1 MDTFCDLAREE
12 NSITERELFEA
23 FRYIDI
29 NKNGYISTKDFITL
43 FTTNGDSITES
54 EARHLVEEADLNKDG
69 KINYKEFS
77 KFIIDTIAKAKRV
90 ARKKM
95 NNLITLKMQRE
106 QFERDNFSDDQRSS
120 SQISYKKDDSDT
132 RSLKKSRGYSNQM
145 NDLDRERDLKRP
157 SSSNLK
163 SLLKNELELN
173 RHNSNDS
180 FRSMSKLKHRNE
192 FENEYDKNRLSS
204 ERERELEPRHERLID
219 HARDSKRH
227 HDKERERDPE
237 RHHDR
242 DRDRERERDRD
253 KLNRNYH
260 EDEYINKRDSKNYDE
275 VFDRRRHRSPDRHL
289 NEDIP
294 HRSRSRNEYS
304 ARDERRDDRGY
315 KNKEFDFDK
324 EKSNERDS
332 FRSNFFYVSNCFI

>member
-132 RSLKKSRGYSNQM
+132 KSLKKSRGYSNQM
-145 NDLDRERDLKRP
+145 NDLDRERERERERDLKRP

-173 RHNSNDS
+173 RQNSNDS

-192 FENEYDKNRLSS
+192 FENEYDKHRLSS
-204 ERERELEPRHERLID
+204 EREREPRHERLID
-219 HARDSKRH
+219 H
-227 HDKERERDPE
+227 
-237 RHHDR
+237 
-242 DRDRERERDRD
+242 
-253 KLNRNYH
+253 
-260 EDEYINKRDSKNYDE
+260 
-275 VFDRRRHRSPDRHL
+275 
-289 NEDIP
+289 
-294 HRSRSRNEYS
+294 
-304 ARDERRDDRGY
+304 
-315 KNKEFDFDK
+315 
-324 EKSNERDS
+324 ERDS
-332 FRSNFFYVSNCFI
+332 EFSSTTY